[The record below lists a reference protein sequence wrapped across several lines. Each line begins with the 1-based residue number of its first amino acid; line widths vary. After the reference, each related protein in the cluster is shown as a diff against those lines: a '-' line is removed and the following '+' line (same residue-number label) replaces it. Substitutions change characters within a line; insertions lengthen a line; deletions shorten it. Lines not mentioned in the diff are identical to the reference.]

1 MRNLNENQNALI
13 GIIIAAILFLVVFVI
28 MIFTIG
34 MDQILILLGFV
45 IIICVL
51 LVILKFRGR

>member
-1 MRNLNENQNALI
+1 MRNLIKNKKGLI
-13 GIIIAAILFLVVFVI
+13 GIIAAAVLFLVVFTI

-45 IIICVL
+45 IVICIL
-51 LVILKFRGR
+51 LVILKFKRG